1 MGEVVPFGADAQLDE
16 QSGRIADAFLDCVA
30 RWGLSK
36 TTADDVARAAGI
48 SRATLYRAFPGGKEL
63 IFQAAARRE
72 AARFF
77 ALVTTRLDEAEDVEE
92 LLVVGITE
100 AARFLYG
107 HEALRYLLVHE
118 PDSVLPDLAFD
129 RLSQVLAVTGEF
141 LAPHLARFV
150 PDRNTAGDL
159 AEWLVRIL
167 LSYATNPSAH
177 LHLADEASVA
187 RFTATYLIPVLE
199 QSAA

>member
-1 MGEVVPFGADAQLDE
+1 MGEIVSFRAAPLDP
-16 QSGRIADAFLDCVA
+16 QSTRIAEAFLDCVG

-36 TTADDVARAAGI
+36 TTADDVARAAGV
-48 SRATLYRAFPGGKEL
+48 SRATLYRAFPGGKEV
-63 IFQAAARRE
+63 IFQAAVRHE
-72 AARFF
+72 AQRFF
-77 ALVTTRLDEAEDVEE
+77 SLVTARLDAAEDLEE

-107 HEALRYLLVHE
+107 HDALRYLLTHE
-118 PDSVLPDLAFD
+118 PDSVLPELAFD
-129 RLSQVLAVTGEF
+129 RLSQVLAVTGGF

-150 PDRNTAGDL
+150 TDRDAAEDL

-167 LSYATNPSAH
+167 LSYTTNPSEG
-177 LHLADEASVA
+177 LRLTDEASVA
-187 RFTATYLIPVLE
+187 RFARTYLIPVLE